1 MLFDDEDFDAFDSE
15 TFTVDEDDYEYIAHV
30 GIVRRSGR
38 YPWGSGGEVYETK
51 NSKDFLGYVKE
62 LKDKGLTDVEIA
74 EGFGMKTQTLR
85 AAKTVAINEKKA
97 SDVAMAQRLKDKG
110 VDGSE
115 IGRRLGIPEP
125 TVRTLLAPGA
135 NYKKVQ
141 QEELVSILKR
151 QVDEKKVLEVGKGI
165 NKFFNVNETQFAVA
179 LELCRADG
187 YELISNIKIRGLA
200 SINKTTLRV
209 LAVKGTTWADVK
221 YNTDKIRY
229 PDERINDDGQ
239 SALGII
245 DPLVLNPKRVGVLY
259 GKDGGAKA
267 DGVTYLRPGLEDLSL
282 GGASYAQVRIQV
294 GKGHYIKG
302 MAIQKDG
309 LPDGIDVLFNTNKED
324 TGNKLDAL
332 KELEVDKDNVFGANI
347 SRQVFKEVGGKK
359 VCTSVV
365 NMVNEEG
372 DWTKWS
378 KSVSAQVLSKQSPK
392 LAKEQL
398 DMTYERRTNE
408 LNEIM
413 SLTNPTLRK
422 VLLKEYSEGVDKA
435 AVHLKA
441 ANLPRQGWKVIL
453 PVTSLKDTEIYAPGY
468 NNGERV
474 VLIRYPHAG
483 TFEIPEL
490 TVNNRHKESKSLL
503 GDAVDAVAINSKVA
517 ERLSGA
523 DFDGDTVLVIPN
535 DKNRVL
541 STKALEGLKN
551 FDAKREYPEYPGMK
565 ILAKGS
571 QEMGNI
577 SNLITDMTIKNA
589 PTSEVVKAVKHS
601 MVVIDANKHKLNY
614 KESEKVN
621 GIKNLKDKYQGFTDP
636 ITGKYGT
643 PAATIVSRA
652 GSADYI
658 PRRKPR
664 TAKLGGPINKETGEL
679 EWEFTEQLHWKTGK
693 PLQTK
698 EKKLKLTND
707 AFTLVSD
714 NPTPMERLY
723 AGHSNKLKGLANK
736 ARLEEIRTP
745 NGVTSPSAKKVYAD
759 QVTRLDAAL
768 SIAEA
773 NAPRERRAQLIGG
786 NVLQAKLDAKP
797 NMDWAEEKK
806 VRNQALAAA
815 RLRVGAKKEQIV
827 ISPKEWEAIQAGAI
841 SDTKLQ
847 KIIGHADMDQLRDLA
862 TPKTKKLMTSSKTN
876 RAMSMLALGYTRA
889 EVAQQLGV
897 SVSTLD
903 QSMVGG
909 DA

>member
-1 MLFDDEDFDAFDSE
+1 MLFDDEDFDAFDTE
-15 TFTVDEDDYEYIAHV
+15 TYIVDEDDYDYIAHI

-115 IGRRLGIPEP
+115 IGRRLGIPEA

-135 NYKKVQ
+135 DYKKVQ
-141 QEELVSILKR
+141 QEELVGMLKR
-151 QVDEKKVLEVGKGI
+151 QVDEKKILEVGAGI
-165 NKFFNVNETQFAVA
+165 NKFFDVKQTQFDVA
-179 LELCRADG
+179 LELCKADG
-187 YELISNIKIRGLA
+187 YELISNIKVPGLTTT
-200 SINKTTLRV
+200 NKTTLKV
-209 LAVKGTTWADVK
+209 LAVKGTKWADVR
-221 YNTDKIRY
+221 YNLDKIRY
-229 PDERINDDGQ
+229 PDEHMNDDGQ
-239 SALGII
+239 SALGIV

-259 GKDGGAKA
+259 GKDGGSKA
-267 DGVTYLRPGLEDLSL
+267 DGVTYLRPGVEDLSL

-332 KELEVDKDNVFGANI
+332 KPLEVDKDNVFGANI
-347 SRQVFKEVGGKK
+347 TRQITKDVGSKK
-359 VCTSVV
+359 VCTSVI

-378 KSVSAQVLSKQSPK
+378 KSISAQVLSKQSPK

-398 DMTYERRTNE
+398 DMTYERRVNE

-453 PVTSLKDTEIYAPGY
+453 PVTSLKDTEVYAPGY

-474 VLIRYPHAG
+474 VLIRYPHGG

-503 GDAVDAVAINSKVA
+503 GDAVDAIAINSKVA

-551 FDAKREYPEYPGMK
+551 FDAKREYPYYEGMK
-565 ILAKGS
+565 VLAKGG

-621 GIKNLKDKYQGFTDP
+621 SIRMLKEKYQGGIDP
-636 ITGKYGT
+636 ITGRYGT
-643 PAATIVSRA
+643 PAATIISRA
-652 GSADYI
+652 GSTEYI

-679 EWEFTEQLHWKTGK
+679 EWEDTNQVHYKTGK
-693 PLQTK
+693 PLQSK
-698 EKKLKLTND
+698 EQRLKLTND
-707 AFTLVSD
+707 AFTLVSN
-714 NPTPMERLY
+714 NPTPIERLY
-723 AGHSNKLKGLANK
+723 AGHSNKLKALANK
-736 ARLEEIRTP
+736 ARLEEIKTP
-745 NGVTSPSAKKVYAD
+745 NAVQSQSAKKVYAS
-759 QVTRLDAAL
+759 QITRLDAAIAL
-768 SIAEA
+768 AEA
-773 NAPRERRAQLIGG
+773 NAPRERRAVLIAGS
-786 NVLQAKLDAKP
+786 VLKAKLEAKP

-806 VRNQALAAA
+806 VRNQAMAAA
-815 RLRVGAKKEQIV
+815 RLRVGAKKDEIV

-841 SDTKLQ
+841 SDSKLQ
-847 KIIGHADMDQLRDLA
+847 TVIRFADTDKLRDLA
-862 TPKTKKLMTSSKTN
+862 TPKTKKLMTSTKTN

-903 QSMVGG
+903 QSMVGE
-909 DA
+909 